1 MLSREAYFLS
11 LIFQKR
17 LKYRCLISYK
27 SLYFHLTKACHNSL
41 ANKNYIFSNK
51 VKLLCTYLEGQKIGE
66 EKLYQKLQ
74 KITIKLVKIFMEKF
88 PQF

>member
-1 MLSREAYFLS
+1 
-11 LIFQKR
+11 
-17 LKYRCLISYK
+17 
-27 SLYFHLTKACHNSL
+27 
-41 ANKNYIFSNK
+41 
-51 VKLLCTYLEGQKIGE
+51 LLCTYLEGQKIGE